1 MPFRV
6 VLAQFALAGLIVVFG
21 ACSRS
26 PSKRQPGASR
36 GAPNVAVAGLAAD
49 ERRKPLSPEETT
61 PEIEKRAKDILDA
74 NEGAPIGTEVPFEIG
89 AHAYVARI
97 EEHYHEPGGAR
108 RPWGSHRGVTVY
120 HGDK

>member
-6 VLAQFALAGLIVVFG
+6 VLAQIAMSGLAAAVA

-26 PSKRQPGASR
+26 PAERRGTSPGA
-36 GAPNVAVAGLAAD
+36 AKVAVAGLAAD
-49 ERRKPLSPEETT
+49 ERRKPLSAEETT
-61 PEIEKRAKDILDA
+61 PEIEKRAKEVLDSHEA
-74 NEGAPIGTEVPFEIG
+74 APLGTEVPFEISG
-89 AHAYVARI
+89 HSYVARI

-120 HGDK
+120 HAE